1 VSTLVLVT
9 AILVVAAAY
18 FATTGTTYTDAE
30 LLLVGV
36 GWTVLTVGFEFLVG
50 AAEGTPVSVTLGQ
63 YDVFAGQV
71 WILVPLTLLVAPY
84 LFGTLFAEVAVSE
97 PWRAHRGAKSLAAGA
112 GVGAA
117 GHAESQ
123 SPLRRGDLRLVK
135 ETMQGQNQQ
144 QAYDRGITIF
154 SPDGRLYQVE
164 YAREAVK
171 RGTASIGVRTAEGV
185 VLLVD
190 KRTRSPL
197 LGVQRREAHKVD
209 DHVGAASAGHVA
221 DARQLID
228 FARQQSQVER
238 VRYDEP
244 IGVRTLTKEVTDH
257 IQQYTQVGG
266 ARPFGVALL
275 IAGVSDGEP
284 RLFETDPRARPTSGR
299 QSPSVRTARP
309 SRSTSRTSTTPTS
322 PSTTASTSRCARS
335 TRAARAH

>member
-1 VSTLVLVT
+1 
-9 AILVVAAAY
+9 
-18 FATTGTTYTDAE
+18 
-30 LLLVGV
+30 
-36 GWTVLTVGFEFLVG
+36 
-50 AAEGTPVSVTLGQ
+50 
-63 YDVFAGQV
+63 
-71 WILVPLTLLVAPY
+71 
-84 LFGTLFAEVAVSE
+84 
-97 PWRAHRGAKSLAAGA
+97 
-112 GVGAA
+112 
-117 GHAESQ
+117 
-123 SPLRRGDLRLVK
+123 
-135 ETMQGQNQQ
+135 MQGQNQQ

-197 LGVQRREAHKVD
+197 LEGSSVEKLHKVD

-284 RLFETDPRARPTSGR
+284 RLFETDPSGTSNEWKAVAIGSDRSAIQEYLEDEYDADLTVDDGIDLALRALNEGR
-299 QSPSVRTARP
+299 EGALEGEGVGIAVVDAETATYRELD
-309 SRSTSRTSTTPTS
+309 
-322 PSTTASTSRCARS
+322 AEEAE
-335 TRAARAH
+335 AHIEELDIE